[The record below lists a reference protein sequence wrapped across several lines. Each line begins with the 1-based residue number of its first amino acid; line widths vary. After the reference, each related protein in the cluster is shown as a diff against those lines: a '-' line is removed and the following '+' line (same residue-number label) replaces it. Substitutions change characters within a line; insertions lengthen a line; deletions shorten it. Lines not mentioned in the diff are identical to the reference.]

1 MSLQD
6 SSFLE
11 GVSGSQGI
19 YGLDIP
25 HYCYIIQNPSRM
37 RPSTLTPKPEEGRP
51 GCASCHFH
59 AEVTSA
65 GNVETQS
72 RHLARGDVVFQK
84 GCLYCDST
92 IWGASVGCFF
102 WKVPDVLVWRI
113 WGVCCLLALGVILGF
128 GDGRQVTFQEALANR
143 VPFARS
149 FVIEASTCDGTP
161 TPYN

>member
-1 MSLQD
+1 MKPDVIAGL
-6 SSFLE
+6 FLTR
-11 GVSGSQGI
+11 GVSGSLGI

-72 RHLARGDVVFQK
+72 HHLARGDVVFQK

-92 IWGASVGCFF
+92 IWGLCG
-102 WKVPDVLVWRI
+102 
-113 WGVCCLLALGVILGF
+113 LLFLETPRCSRLADMGRLLFLGF
-128 GDGRQVTFQEALANR
+128 WRHFRVWGRRAGHLPRSSCKSGTFCQKFR
-143 VPFARS
+143 H
-149 FVIEASTCDGTP
+149 
-161 TPYN
+161 